1 MRLFFAE
8 IVPKTLVSSCFG
20 VNFIVSKK
28 ISWDI
33 FGKYNSVYVYKELSA
48 AGVANQVLVL
58 QISDKRREFFAVNG
72 VPLFALN
79 GVNFWFIPKFGGM
92 NYYLLKYQ

>member
-1 MRLFFAE
+1 MD
-8 IVPKTLVSSCFG
+8 
-20 VNFIVSKK
+20 KK

-58 QISDKRREFFAVNG
+58 QISDKRRAFFAQNG
-72 VPLFALN
+72 VPVFASN
-79 GVNFWFIPKFGGM
+79 GVPFFTPKLSHFQL
-92 NYYLLKYQ
+92 NSLTQNTNLFHLYLYSMEWSSFAIN

>member
-1 MRLFFAE
+1 MEGGIGAIPRSYNNCNAN
-8 IVPKTLVSSCFG
+8 FG
-20 VNFIVSKK
+20 
-28 ISWDI
+28 
-33 FGKYNSVYVYKELSA
+33 
-48 AGVANQVLVL
+48 L

>member
-20 VNFIVSKK
+20 VNFIVGKK

-58 QISDKRREFFAVNG
+58 QISDKRRVCVKACGFDKNSTDFEVG
-72 VPLFALN
+72 KIEV
-79 GVNFWFIPKFGGM
+79 VRKI
-92 NYYLLKYQ
+92 

>member
-1 MRLFFAE
+1 M
-8 IVPKTLVSSCFG
+8 
-20 VNFIVSKK
+20 NFIVGKK

-58 QISDKRREFFAVNG
+58 QISDKRRAFFAQNG
-72 VPLFALN
+72 VPVFASN
-79 GVNFWFIPKFGGM
+79 GVKIFPS
-92 NYYLLKYQ
+92 